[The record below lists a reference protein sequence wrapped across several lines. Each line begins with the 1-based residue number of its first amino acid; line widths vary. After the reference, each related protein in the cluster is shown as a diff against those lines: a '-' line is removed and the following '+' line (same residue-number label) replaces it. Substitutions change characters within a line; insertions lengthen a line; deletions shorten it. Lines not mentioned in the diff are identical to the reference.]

1 MNMITSMS
9 TAMTMSMSMSTAATI
24 TATITTM
31 SRQGMRHPWVSWKK
45 PVFFLLICWTIIS
58 IT

>member
-9 TAMTMSMSMSTAATI
+9 MSTAMTTTMSIAMTTGI
-24 TATITTM
+24 ITTM
-31 SRQGMRHPWVSWKK
+31 SRQGMRHPWVNWKK
-45 PVFFLLICWTIIS
+45 PAFFLLICWTIIS

>member
-9 TAMTMSMSMSTAATI
+9 TAMTTTMSMSTAMTTGI
-24 TATITTM
+24 ITTM

-45 PVFFLLICWTIIS
+45 PAFFLLICWTIIS